1 MASAFNFLFLLL
13 ISIFLLSLFQVSSSS
28 ASEAGIEAQPHHLQ
42 VVKGPTRRLLT
53 LVDCRGLCAIRC
65 GRHSRPNV
73 CTRACGTCC
82 QRCNCVPPGTHGNR
96 EMCGRC
102 YTDMLTHGNKPK
114 CP

>member
-1 MASAFNFLFLLL
+1 MAFTSTSKSLFFLLL
-13 ISIFLLSLFQVSSSS
+13 LVSIFSSLFQVSYSSS
-28 ASEAGIEAQPHHLQ
+28 SENQDHLLQ
-42 VVKGPTRRLLT
+42 VVKGPNRRLLKFI
-53 LVDCRGLCAIRC
+53 DCGGLCAIRC
-65 GRHSRPNV
+65 GKHSRPNV

-82 QRCNCVPPGTHGNR
+82 QRCSCVPPGTHGNR